1 MKAQLIFLELFT
13 FLHDIFWQ
21 VKICLDINFH
31 EERIFGTLVKV
42 NRLLILIESCSAIV
56 QQVIIYLDINFHEE
70 RILSILVKRVIIC
83 LNISFHEER
92 ILSILVKVS

>member
-13 FLHDIFWQ
+13 FLHDIFWR

-56 QQVIIYLDINFHEE
+56 QRVIICLDINFHEE
-70 RILSILVKRVIIC
+70 RILGT
-83 LNISFHEER
+83 
-92 ILSILVKVS
+92 LVKVNQLRILIESCSVGHNLLEY